1 MNRSTRFSG
10 KCTRALGG
18 TSPSSVN
25 PSERRGVTPR
35 QSIERECAR
44 RGEEQVVAGCRKLI
58 RREPVDPQLVLSLGG
73 PGAEKFLDEQPRA
86 DVHGNCSATCDDP
99 GSGNPYVIC

>member
-1 MNRSTRFSG
+1 
-10 KCTRALGG
+10 
-18 TSPSSVN
+18 
-25 PSERRGVTPR
+25 
-35 QSIERECAR
+35 
-44 RGEEQVVAGCRKLI
+44 
-58 RREPVDPQLVLSLGG
+58 VLSLGG